1 LPTGF
6 KCLLALATVQ
16 SFYNKKGIQPENI
29 YVRADT
35 EKFDVRA
42 ALNKLQDNGVLNMSR
57 VLNK

>member
-1 LPTGF
+1 
-6 KCLLALATVQ
+6 LALATVR
-16 SFYNKKGIQPENI
+16 SFYDKKGIQAENI

-35 EKFDVRA
+35 AKFDVRA